1 MKIETTEEGY
11 SLTDYSKRSI
21 VFCQTKRKIY
31 LLTDRGDV
39 ISLSLTG
46 RIHRMRVFHGAVKI
60 EDRWISLN
68 KVLALVFFGDLTD
81 SEGIEIRHKNGRQD
95 DLRRRNIQVI
105 IHSNNNVLMTFYG
118 RRLTTFIR
126 IHG

>member
-1 MKIETTEEGY
+1 MKIEATEEGY
-11 SLTDYSKRSI
+11 TLTDCSSRSI

-31 LLTDRGDV
+31 LLTDRGEV
-39 ISLSLTG
+39 ISLGPNQTE
-46 RIHRMRVFHGAVKI
+46 HRMRIFNNSVKI
-60 EDRWISLN
+60 EGRWISLN

-81 SEGIEIRHKNGRQD
+81 SEGLEIRHKNGRQD
-95 DLRRRNIQVI
+95 DLRRRNIQI
-105 IHSNNNVLMTFYG
+105 IIQSKSNVLMNFYG

>member
-11 SLTDYSKRSI
+11 TLTDFSSRSI
-21 VFCQTKRKIY
+21 VFYQSSRCIY
-31 LLTDRGDV
+31 LLTDKGEV
-39 ISLSLTG
+39 ISLSQTG
-46 RIHRMRVFHGAVKI
+46 RIHRMRVFCNSVKI
-60 EDRWISLN
+60 EGRWISLN

-81 SEGIEIRHKNGRQD
+81 SEGLEIRHKNGRQD
-95 DLRRRNIQVI
+95 DLRRRNIQI
-105 IHSNNNVLMTFYG
+105 IIASKSNVLLAVYG

>member
-11 SLTDYSKRSI
+11 TLTDCSKRSI
-21 VFCQTKRKIY
+21 VFAQSKRKLY
-31 LLTDRGDV
+31 LLTDKGDV
-39 ISLSLTG
+39 VSLSQTG
-46 RIHRMRVFHGAVKI
+46 RIHRMRVFCNSVKI
-60 EDRWISLN
+60 EGRWISLN

-81 SEGIEIRHKNGRQD
+81 SEGLEIRHKNGRQD
-95 DLRRRNIQVI
+95 DLRRRNIQI
-105 IHSNNNVLMTFYG
+105 IIQSKSNVLLAVYG